1 MTDVN
6 WETARPYLVPSLI
19 VLAAV
24 VIGVALQVFASKRL
38 AASSFARR
46 HTWLTLAL
54 DAFNVVVIV
63 WVVSAGIH
71 LAMQFAHVPESAMR
85 IVDDVLLVLVCGSLT
100 LCVARFSRTAVLH
113 LSRGASEQ
121 IASGTLF
128 AGIAEAIVISIG
140 ALIIMSSLGIKV
152 TPILT
157 ALGVGGLAVALAL
170 QPPLANLFSGLQLIA
185 SRQIRPGDYVWIS
198 SGEEGFVEDIN
209 WRSVSVRS
217 STNAV
222 IIIPNLTLATATF
235 VNYKLGQPS
244 VAIGIPLKVAYGSD
258 LAFVEKLIRNAADR
272 LGSLRDGDDVTIA
285 LTDIPDTTVQLT
297 VSFMV
302 KSRVGQVQARDA
314 FFRALYDELQ
324 EGGIENFTTK
334 AVVKPT
340 STPEPIHP

>member
-1 MTDVN
+1 MTSVN
-6 WETARPYLVPSLI
+6 WETARPYLIPSVI
-19 VLAAV
+19 ILAAV
-24 VIGVALQVFASKRL
+24 AIGVGLQAFASKRL
-38 AASSFARR
+38 AASAFARR
-46 HTWLTLAL
+46 HTWLAMAL
-54 DAFNVVVIV
+54 DAFDVVVIV
-63 WVVSAGIH
+63 WVVSAGIR
-71 LAMQFAHVPESAMR
+71 LALQFAHIPASAMR
-85 IVDDVLLVLVCGSLT
+85 IADDVLLVLVCGSLT
-100 LCVARFSRTAVLH
+100 LCAARFSRASVLR

-217 STNAV
+217 STNAIV
-222 IIIPNLTLATATF
+222 IIPNLTLATATF

-244 VAIGIPLKVAYGSD
+244 VAVGIPLKVAYGSD
-258 LAFVEKLIRNAADR
+258 LAFVEQLIRSAVER
-272 LGSLRDGDDVTIA
+272 LGKLRDGGDVTVAI
-285 LTDIPDTTVQLT
+285 TDIPDTTVQLT
-297 VSFMV
+297 VSFRV
-302 KSRVGQVQARDA
+302 QPRVGQVQARDA

-324 EGGIENFTTK
+324 GRGIENFTTK
-334 AVVKPT
+334 AVVAAT
-340 STPEPIHP
+340 STPVPTHP